1 MKGKVENI
9 VSTTK
14 TGRAKTNMDCFHSR
28 DQWAL
33 FLTKTKGK
41 ESNSRKIN
49 IEDINMSGVTS
60 RENTQVQVK
69 INLPIVHL
77 SQECLLFKLSP
88 VYSVYCFLCKYSTTV
103 I

>member
-1 MKGKVENI
+1 MKGKVEII

-41 ESNSRKIN
+41 ELNSRKIN
-49 IEDINMSGVTS
+49 WGHQHERGDVTWKHTS
-60 RENTQVQVK
+60 ASEN
-69 INLPIVHL
+69 
-77 SQECLLFKLSP
+77 
-88 VYSVYCFLCKYSTTV
+88 
-103 I
+103 